1 MMSASTYLRTLSLGA
16 LLSAAGC
23 ASQGPR
29 SPLPYQSSALNGPHA
44 APYQRPGTG
53 DSPSGASAT
62 GGSSPRV
69 AVADRP
75 PTRQRRSSTRTPRP
89 SSSDTQSPPATVR
102 APIDPNAPKPT
113 PGGGYTPEDAVGYVL
128 ATYAINGVQFDQADQ
143 LKIIDLYR
151 AVQRQGSIYH
161 TTHPV
166 VGDLVFFH
174 NTYDANR
181 DGRNND
187 WYTHVGIV
195 EQVASDGSIVV
206 LSYRRGA
213 VVRDMMNLKH
223 PHAVEEAGRAVNA
236 TLRERRR
243 DDAEYTQYLA
253 GELFAGFGSLLGD
266 ISDVAVI
273 DSWSPSRR

>member
-1 MMSASTYLRTLSLGA
+1 MSARTFLSTFAVGATLTLV
-16 LLSAAGC
+16 GC

-29 SPLPYQSSALNGPHA
+29 APLPYQSSALNAPYS
-44 APYQRPGTG
+44 APYQRPGATATPQPV
-53 DSPSGASAT
+53 STT

-69 AVADRP
+69 AVADAP
-75 PTRQRRSSTRTPRP
+75 PTRQRRASSRP
-89 SSSDTQSPPATVR
+89 SGRPAGTEQPRTETVR

-113 PGGGYTPEDAVGYVL
+113 PGGGYSPQDAVAYIV
-128 ATYAINGVQFDQADQ
+128 ATYAMNGVNFDHADQ

-151 AVQRQGSIYH
+151 AVQREGSIYH
-161 TTHPV
+161 TTQPV

-187 WYTHVGIV
+187 WYTHVGLV
-195 EQVASDGSIVV
+195 EQVSSDGSIVV

-223 PHAVEEAGRAVNA
+223 PHAVEENGRMVNA
-236 TLRERRR
+236 SLREKRR

-266 ISDVAVI
+266 VSDVAVL